1 MTDAERS
8 PAYYT
13 CEVVSKCF
21 TDADTRKGFMS
32 AYSNSPEAAQAYLQ
46 QLGMPQDMA
55 THVVGL
61 QGNDLNLFIG
71 QNVCDYLW

>member
-1 MTDAERS
+1 MSEDRS
-8 PAYYT
+8 NAYYT

-21 TDADTRKGFMS
+21 TDDATRQGFMA
-32 AYSNSPEAAQAYLQ
+32 AYAQGAEEAQAYLEK
-46 QLGMPQDMA
+46 LGMPNEMA
-55 THVVGL
+55 AKVVSL

>member
-1 MTDAERS
+1 MSDRS

-21 TDADTRKGFMS
+21 TDDETRQGFMA
-32 AYSNSPEAAQAYLQ
+32 AYAQSPEAAQAYMEK
-46 QLGMPQDMA
+46 LGMPNDMA
-55 THVVGL
+55 AKVVTL

-71 QNVCDYLW
+71 QNVCDFLW

>member
-1 MTDAERS
+1 MSGDRS
-8 PAYYT
+8 QAYYT

-21 TDADTRKGFMS
+21 ADDATRQGFMT
-32 AYSNSPEAAQAYLQ
+32 AYTQSPDAAQAYLEK
-46 QLGMPQDMA
+46 LGMPNDMA
-55 THVVGL
+55 AKVVTL